1 MYCSRECQ
9 TSSWK
14 TGEHRLKCKE
24 WQELW
29 FRACC
34 CFSFFLNMCS
44 RTQICVTEIVTGMGM
59 SAGALMF
66 LRLVA
71 LAELRRHMPGVSE
84 HLATFN
90 NPSGIP
96 LKDAVFTVS
105 FLSVPPTITVRSGDS
120 PPKVPHEPRLVL
132 EEDEHDRKK
141 CRDALRKYERIF
153 SDPLNCLPAGFQV
166 QSFWGGRWPVSS
178 VQPIA
183 PNAQLFAPGKKY
195 AGDAV
200 VDDAYLLRR
209 KPAKDETGKNL
220 AFVLDEVR
228 PPCDVRSQALP
239 ATWCG

>member
-1 MYCSRECQ
+1 MMLGNVITYVCHFLSVAMKFSHLLRRSTVYLKCEKKEQETLLFKCAGCKTAMYCSRECQ

-96 LKDAVFTVS
+96 LKDAVFHGLFPQRPADHHS
-105 FLSVPPTITVRSGDS
+105 PFWRLPAKGPTRATFGARGRRTRSK
-120 PPKVPHEPRLVL
+120 KVP
-132 EEDEHDRKK
+132 
-141 CRDALRKYERIF
+141 
-153 SDPLNCLPAGFQV
+153 
-166 QSFWGGRWPVSS
+166 
-178 VQPIA
+178 
-183 PNAQLFAPGKKY
+183 
-195 AGDAV
+195 
-200 VDDAYLLRR
+200 
-209 KPAKDETGKNL
+209 
-220 AFVLDEVR
+220 
-228 PPCDVRSQALP
+228 
-239 ATWCG
+239 